1 MGGVCLRP
9 EEAGAMT
16 KAASAAAKDFA
27 AAGVDGVHLA
37 WADNNG
43 IPRSRIVPIGGLADA
58 ATRGVGATSLFA
70 VFDSHDAIT
79 YGHAGLATPSGD
91 IRLVPVVER
100 LRRLAGQPALAW
112 APVRQLTQSG
122 DPWPYCQRAVLEAQV
137 AEGSRRGL
145 EFRAGYELEFAVAP
159 AGSTDVVST
168 PGHPGP
174 AYSPHALVG
183 LDGFVAAL
191 LHDFAANGL
200 RIGQLHAE
208 YGVAQVELSLAATD
222 PVSAADDQLLARQT
236 IHAAAHAHGLVVS
249 FAPLIGLD
257 AAGNGWHLHTSVRRK
272 GRNLLD
278 ADNTDNTDGAGV
290 PTGDGAGYLA
300 GLLRDLPALTA
311 ITAPSVP
318 STLRL
323 RPGYFAGAYAFWGVE
338 NREAPL
344 RYVPGSRLLGADHAN
359 VELKTSDAS
368 ANPYLALA
376 VVLAAGMAGISDAA
390 ALPGPIAEDPGS
402 WTEGERETRGVRR
415 LPADTAEQDTALMAS
430 PRVAGVL
437 GDDLLGAFRAVRASD
452 AAWAAE
458 RTADEIVAA
467 HLWRY

>member
-1 MGGVCLRP
+1 
-9 EEAGAMT
+9 MT

-27 AAGVDGVHLA
+27 AAGVGGVHLA

-43 IPRSRIVPIGGLADA
+43 IPRSRIVPIAGLADA

-91 IRLVPVVER
+91 VRLVPVVER

-112 APVRQLTQSG
+112 APVRQLG
-122 DPWPYCQRAVLEAQV
+122 RDGEPWPYCQRAVLEAQV
-137 AEGSRRGL
+137 AEGARRGL

-159 AGSTDVVST
+159 AGSADVVTT

-174 AYSPHALVG
+174 AYSPHALVR

-222 PVSAADDQLLARQT
+222 PVAAADDQLLARQT

-249 FAPLIGLD
+249 FAPLVGLG

-278 ADNTDNTDGAGV
+278 DLA
-290 PTGDGAGYLA
+290 GDGAGYLA

-344 RYVPGSRLLGADHAN
+344 RYVPGSPLLGAGHAN

-376 VVLAAGMAGISDAA
+376 VVLAAGMAGIEDAP
-390 ALPGPIAEDPGS
+390 ALPEPIAEDPGG
-402 WTEGERETRGVRR
+402 WTAGERETRGVRR
-415 LPADTAEQDTALMAS
+415 LPADTAEQDAALLAT
-430 PRVAGVL
+430 PRIAGVL

-458 RTADEIVAA
+458 RSADEIVAA

>member
-1 MGGVCLRP
+1 
-9 EEAGAMT
+9 MT

-27 AAGVDGVHLA
+27 AAGVGGVHLA

-43 IPRSRIVPIGGLADA
+43 IPRSRIVPIAGLADA

-91 IRLVPVVER
+91 IRLVPVVDR

-112 APVRQLTQSG
+112 APVRQLTRNG

-137 AEGSRRGL
+137 AEAARRGL

-159 AGSTDVVST
+159 AGSTDIVT
-168 PGHPGP
+168 APGHPGP

-208 YGVAQVELSLAATD
+208 YGVAQVELSLVATD
-222 PVSAADDQLLARQT
+222 PISAADDQLLARQT
-236 IHAAAHAHGLVVS
+236 IHAAAHAHGLAVS
-249 FAPLIGLD
+249 FAPLIGLG

-278 ADNTDNTDGAGV
+278 DGDGV

-344 RYVPGSRLLGADHAN
+344 RYVPGSPLLGSGHAN

-376 VVLAAGMAGISDAA
+376 VVLAAGMAGIEDAP
-390 ALPGPIAEDPGS
+390 ALPDPIAEDPGG

-415 LPADTAEQDTALMAS
+415 LPADTAEQDAALTAS

>member
-1 MGGVCLRP
+1 
-9 EEAGAMT
+9 MT
-16 KAASAAAKDFA
+16 KAASAAAKDLA
-27 AAGVDGVHLA
+27 AAGVGGVHLA

-43 IPRSRIVPIGGLADA
+43 IPRSRIVPIAGLADA

-70 VFDSHDAIT
+70 VFDTHDAIT

-91 IRLVPVVER
+91 IRLVPAIDR
-100 LRRLAGQPALAW
+100 LTRLAGQPALAW
-112 APVRQLTQSG
+112 APVRQVAADGS
-122 DPWPYCQRAVLEAQV
+122 PWPYCQRTVLEAKV
-137 AEGSRRGL
+137 AAGARRGL

-159 AGSTDVVST
+159 AGSTDVVTT
-168 PGHPGP
+168 PGHAGP
-174 AYSPHALVG
+174 AYSPHALVR

-208 YGVAQVELSLAATD
+208 YGVAQIELSLAATD
-222 PVSAADDQLLARQT
+222 PVAAADDQLLARQT
-236 IHAAAHAHGLVVS
+236 IHAAAHTHGLAVS
-249 FAPLIGLD
+249 FAPLIGLG

-278 ADNTDNTDGAGV
+278 GAGG

-323 RPGYFAGAYAFWGVE
+323 RPGYFAGAYTFWGVE

-344 RYVPGSRLLGADHAN
+344 RYVPGSPLLGTDHAN

-376 VVLAAGMAGISDAA
+376 AVLAAGMAGIEDSP
-390 ALPGPIAEDPGS
+390 ALPDPIGEDPGG

-415 LPADTAEQDTALMAS
+415 LPADTAEQDAALLAS
-430 PRVAGVL
+430 PRIAGVL
-437 GDDLLGAFRAVRASD
+437 GDELLGAFRAVRASD
-452 AAWAAE
+452 AAWAVE
-458 RTADEIVAA
+458 RTTDEVVAA

>member
-1 MGGVCLRP
+1 
-9 EEAGAMT
+9 MT

-27 AAGVDGVHLA
+27 AGGVGGVHLA

-43 IPRSRIVPIGGLADA
+43 IPRSRIVPIAGLADA

-70 VFDSHDAIT
+70 VFDTHDAIT

-91 IRLVPVVER
+91 VRLVPVIDR
-100 LRRLAGQPALAW
+100 LTRLAGQPALAW
-112 APVRQLTQSG
+112 APVRQVAADGS
-122 DPWPYCQRAVLEAQV
+122 PWPYCQRSVLEAQV
-137 AEGSRRGL
+137 AAGARRGL

-159 AGSTDVVST
+159 AGSTDVVT
-168 PGHPGP
+168 MPGHTGP
-174 AYSPHALVG
+174 AYSPHALVA

-208 YGVAQVELSLAATD
+208 YGVAQIELSLAATD
-222 PVSAADDQLLARQT
+222 PVAAADDQLLARQT
-236 IHAAAHAHGLVVS
+236 IHAAAHTHGLAVS
-249 FAPLIGLD
+249 FAPLIGLG

-278 ADNTDNTDGAGV
+278 GDGGPAE
-290 PTGDGAGYLA
+290 DGAGYLA

-323 RPGYFAGAYAFWGVE
+323 RPGYFAGAYTFWGVE

-344 RYVPGSRLLGADHAN
+344 RYVPGSPLLGADHAN

-376 VVLAAGMAGISDAA
+376 AVLAAGMAGIEDSP
-390 ALPGPIAEDPGS
+390 ALPDPIGEDPGG
-402 WTEGERETRGVRR
+402 WTEGERETRGVLR
-415 LPADTAEQDTALMAS
+415 LPADTAEQDAALLAS
-430 PRVAGVL
+430 PRIAGVL
-437 GDDLLGAFRAVRASD
+437 GDELLGAFRAVRASD

-458 RTADEIVAA
+458 RTTDEIVAA

>member
-1 MGGVCLRP
+1 
-9 EEAGAMT
+9 MT

-27 AAGVDGVHLA
+27 AAGVGGVHLA

-43 IPRSRIVPIGGLADA
+43 IPRSRIVPVGGLADA

-70 VFDSHDAIT
+70 VFDSHDSIT
-79 YGHAGLATPSGD
+79 FAHPGLDTPSGD
-91 IRLVPVVER
+91 VRLVPVVER

-112 APVRQLTQSG
+112 APVRQLTRDG

-137 AEGSRRGL
+137 AKAAARGL

-159 AGSTDVVST
+159 AGSAGITAN

-183 LDGFVAAL
+183 LDGFVGAL

-208 YGVAQVELSLAATD
+208 YGVAQLELSLAATD

-236 IHAAAHAHGLVVS
+236 IHAAARVHGLAVS
-249 FAPLIGLD
+249 FAPMIDLG
-257 AAGNGWHLHTSVRRK
+257 AAGNGWHLHTSVHRK

-278 ADNTDNTDGAGV
+278 GNGRPA
-290 PTGDGAGYLA
+290 GDGAAYLA

-311 ITAPSVP
+311 VTAPSVP

-323 RPGYFAGAYAFWGVE
+323 RPGHFAGAYAFWGVE

-344 RYVPGSRLLGADHAN
+344 RYVPGSALLGDGHAN

-376 VVLAAGMAGISDAA
+376 VVLAAGMAGIEDAP
-390 ALPGPIAEDPGS
+390 ALPEPIGADPGG
-402 WTEGERETRGVRR
+402 WTDHEREIRGVHR
-415 LPADTAEQDTALMAS
+415 LPANPAEQDAALVAS

-437 GDDLLGAFRAVRASD
+437 GDELLGAFRAVRASD
-452 AAWAAE
+452 AAWAAD
-458 RTADEIVAA
+458 RTDDEIVAA

>member
-1 MGGVCLRP
+1 
-9 EEAGAMT
+9 MT

-27 AAGVDGVHLA
+27 AAGVGGVHLA

-43 IPRSRIVPIGGLADA
+43 IPRSRIVPIGGLADT

-91 IRLVPVVER
+91 IRLVPVVDR

-112 APVRQLTQSG
+112 APVRQLTQAG

-137 AEGSRRGL
+137 AEGARRGL

-159 AGSTDVVST
+159 AGSADVVT
-168 PGHPGP
+168 APGHPGP

-249 FAPLIGLD
+249 FAPLIGLG

-278 ADNTDNTDGAGV
+278 DDGTGV
-290 PTGDGAGYLA
+290 PAGAGAGYLA
-300 GLLRDLPALTA
+300 GLLRDLPAVTA
-311 ITAPSVP
+311 ISAPSVP

-344 RYVPGSRLLGADHAN
+344 RYVPGSPLLGADHAN

-376 VVLAAGMAGISDAA
+376 VVLAAGMAGIEDSA
-390 ALPGPIAEDPGS
+390 ALPEPIAEDPGS

-415 LPADTAEQDTALMAS
+415 LPADTAEQDAALTAS

>member
-1 MGGVCLRP
+1 
-9 EEAGAMT
+9 MT

-27 AAGVDGVHLA
+27 AAGVGGVHLA

-58 ATRGVGATSLFA
+58 ASRGVGATSLFA

-91 IRLVPVVER
+91 IRLVPVVDR

-112 APVRQLTQSG
+112 APVRQLTRNG

-137 AEGSRRGL
+137 AEGARRGL

-159 AGSTDVVST
+159 AGSTDVVSS

-183 LDGFVAAL
+183 LDAFVAAL

-222 PVSAADDQLLARQT
+222 PVAAADDQLLARQT

-249 FAPLIGLD
+249 FAPLIGLG

-278 ADNTDNTDGAGV
+278 DNGDGV
-290 PTGDGAGYLA
+290 PTADGAAYLA

-344 RYVPGSRLLGADHAN
+344 RYVPGSPLLGADHAN
-359 VELKTSDAS
+359 VELKTSDAA

-376 VVLAAGMAGISDAA
+376 VVLAAGMAGIEDAA
-390 ALPGPIAEDPGS
+390 ALPEPIADDPGG

-415 LPADTAEQDTALMAS
+415 LPADTAGQDAALTAS

-452 AAWAAE
+452 AAWAAD

>member
-1 MGGVCLRP
+1 
-9 EEAGAMT
+9 MT

-27 AAGVDGVHLA
+27 AAGVGGVQLS

-43 IPRSRIVPIGGLADA
+43 IPRSRIVPVAGLADA

-70 VFDSHDAIT
+70 VFDTHDSIT
-79 YGHAGLATPSGD
+79 YAHEPLSTPSGD

-112 APVRQLTQSG
+112 APVRQLTRTG

-137 AEGSRRGL
+137 AAAARKGL

-159 AGSTDVVST
+159 VGSAGILEN

-174 AYSPHALVG
+174 AYSPHALVP
-183 LDGFVAAL
+183 LDGFVGAL

-208 YGVAQVELSLAATD
+208 YGTAQLELSLAATD
-222 PVSAADDQLLARQT
+222 PVAAADDQLLARQT
-236 IHAAAHAHGLVVS
+236 IHAAARMHGLAVS

-257 AAGNGWHLHTSVRRK
+257 AAGNGWHLHTSVHRK
-272 GRNLLD
+272 GRNLLE
-278 ADNTDNTDGAGV
+278 TGETGQ
-290 PTGDGAGYLA
+290 PEGDGAGYLA

-344 RYVPGSRLLGADHAN
+344 RYVPGSALLGDGHAN

-376 VVLAAGMAGISDAA
+376 AVLAAGMAGIEDAP
-390 ALPGPIAEDPGS
+390 ALPEPIGEDPGG
-402 WTEGERETRGVRR
+402 WTDAEREARGVGR
-415 LPADTAEQDTALMAS
+415 LPASPAEQDAALVAS
-430 PRVAGVL
+430 PRVARVL
-437 GDDLLGAFRAVRASD
+437 GDELLGAFRAVRASD
-452 AAWAAE
+452 AAWAAD
-458 RTADEIVAA
+458 RTDAEIVAA

>member
-1 MGGVCLRP
+1 
-9 EEAGAMT
+9 MT
-16 KAASAAAKDFA
+16 KAAWSAPKDFA
-27 AAGVDGVHLA
+27 ASGVCGVHLA

-43 IPRSRIVPIGGLADA
+43 IPRSRIVPVAGLADA

-70 VFDSHDAIT
+70 VFDTHDSIT
-79 YGHAGLATPSGD
+79 YQHEDLGTPSGD

-112 APVRQLTQSG
+112 APVRQLTRDG

-137 AEGSRRGL
+137 AEAGRRGL

-159 AGSTDVVST
+159 AGSADVLAA

-208 YGVAQVELSLAATD
+208 YGVAQLELSLAATD

-236 IHAAAHAHGLVVS
+236 IHAAARVHGLAVS
-249 FAPLIGLD
+249 FAPLIGLG
-257 AAGNGWHLHTSVRRK
+257 AAGNGWHLHTSVRRQ
-272 GRNLLD
+272 GRNLLE
-278 ADNTDNTDGAGV
+278 TGQTGRPAGE
-290 PTGDGAGYLA
+290 GAGYLA

-344 RYVPGSRLLGADHAN
+344 RYVPGSALLGEGHAN

-376 VVLAAGMAGISDAA
+376 AVLAAGMAGIEDAP
-390 ALPGPIAEDPGS
+390 ALPEPIGEDPGG
-402 WTEGERETRGVRR
+402 WPDEDREARGVDR
-415 LPADTAEQDTALMAS
+415 LPANPAEQDAALVAS
-430 PRVAGVL
+430 PRIAGVL
-437 GDDLLGAFRAVRASD
+437 GAELLGAFRAVRASD